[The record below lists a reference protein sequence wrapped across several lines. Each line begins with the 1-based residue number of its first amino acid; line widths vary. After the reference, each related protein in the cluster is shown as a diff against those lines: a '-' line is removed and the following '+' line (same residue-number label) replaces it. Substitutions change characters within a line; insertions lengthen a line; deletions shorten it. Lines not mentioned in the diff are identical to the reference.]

1 MIERKKFATLLVAF
15 TLLHLA
21 VHAQSSAPGVAYLP
35 SDSIRNYPAPSV
47 VMKDLSGKDVSLAD
61 YKGKVLVLDFWA
73 TWCAPCHETIPFV
86 VQTMQRYKD
95 DPNVQFLFVNTRE
108 RSANSRDAVA
118 KYIAKNKY
126 DFRVVLDEL
135 NTDGKQERFYRAF
148 HVAGL
153 PTRLV
158 IDGNGVVRFESIG
171 YPNGKTNEE
180 LSAILASMIETA
192 KATQ

>member
-1 MIERKKFATLLVAF
+1 MIERKKFAALLVAC
-15 TLLHLA
+15 TLIHLS
-21 VHAQSSAPGVAYLP
+21 VHAQSSAPVVAYLP
-35 SDSIRNYPAPSV
+35 SDSIRQYAAPQF

-86 VQTMQRYKD
+86 MQTMQRYKD

-118 KYIAKNKY
+118 KYIAKNQYK
-126 DFRVVLDEL
+126 FTVVLDEL
-135 NTDGKQERFYRAF
+135 NAEGKQERFYRAF

-153 PTRLV
+153 PTRIV
-158 IDGNGVVRFESIG
+158 IDGNGIVRFESIG
-171 YPNGKTNEE
+171 YPTGKSNEE
-180 LSAILASMIETA
+180 LSAILSSMIETA
-192 KATQ
+192 KAVQ